1 MERRHTGRF
10 RTLTE
15 SDVVTDPQVQK
26 HCIVVGVGAGTGLA
40 VVRHFAG
47 QGYRVSM
54 IARHAGR
61 LETWEREIPHTKG
74 YVADIGE
81 TAAYCATLRRI
92 VADRG
97 APDAVIYNATLASF
111 GTYEEIDLADFER
124 NFRVNTAGLLATAQT
139 LCPAMVE
146 RGEGAL
152 ICTGNTGA
160 LRGKPRYIGW
170 TPTKAAQRMVAEAL
184 ARDLGPKGVHV
195 GYVVID
201 AVIDM
206 PYARRRW
213 PDYPDDFFAKP
224 ADLASEI
231 YHLATQPRS
240 ARTFLLE
247 LRPFGENW

>member
-1 MERRHTGRF
+1 MPQ
-10 RTLTE
+10 
-15 SDVVTDPQVQK
+15 SDPQK
-26 HCIVVGVGAGTGLA
+26 HCLVIGVGPGTGLA
-40 VVRHFAG
+40 IVKHFAAN
-47 QGYRVSM
+47 GYRVSM

-61 LETWEREIPHTKG
+61 LETWEGEIPGTTG
-74 YVADIGE
+74 YAADIGE
-81 TAAYCATLRRI
+81 TAAFVATLERI
-92 VADRG
+92 KAERG
-97 APDAVIYNATLASF
+97 APHVVIYNATLASR
-111 GTYEEIDLADFER
+111 GTYAEIPLADFER
-124 NFRVNTAGLLATAQT
+124 NFRVNTTGLLAVAQT

-146 RGEGAL
+146 RGDGAL

-160 LRGKPRYIGW
+160 LRGKPNYIGW

-195 GYVVID
+195 GYVIID

-213 PDYPDDFFAKP
+213 PDQPDDFYAKT
-224 ADLASEI
+224 ADLAAEI
-231 YHLATQPRS
+231 YHLAHQPRS

>member
-1 MERRHTGRF
+1 MTTPEPTR
-10 RTLTE
+10 
-15 SDVVTDPQVQK
+15 

-40 VVRHFAG
+40 LVRQFAAN
-47 QGYRVSM
+47 GYRVSM

-61 LETWEREIPHTKG
+61 LETWEGEIAGAKG
-74 YVADIGE
+74 YRADIAE
-81 TAAYCATLRRI
+81 TDDYCATLRRI

-97 APDAVIYNATLASF
+97 DPDVVIYNATLASF
-111 GTYEEIDLADFER
+111 GAYRDIALADVER
-124 NFRVNTAGLLATAQT
+124 NFRVNTIGFLATAQI
-139 LCPAMVE
+139 LCPAMVA
-146 RGEGAL
+146 RGDGAL

-160 LRGKPRYIGW
+160 LRGKPNYIGW
-170 TPTKAAQRMVAEAL
+170 TPTKAAQRMTAEAL

-195 GYVVID
+195 GYVIID

-213 PDYPDDFFAKP
+213 PDRPDDFFARP

-231 YHLATQPRS
+231 YRLALQPRS

-247 LRPFGENW
+247 LRPFAEAW